1 VGGHWAYANLWT
13 ATEERGQVIT
23 KPHTVEVPISNNLMP
38 ARMMHHQ
45 YWVFPQIYWIGKVCS
60 SANQK
65 KKKGQCHS
73 VFYHP
78 LQVKVHPQWGTALV
92 SVHPTWTST
101 KERKRKEKTTTTT
114 TVAKRVVRGQALDLV
129 QEQSFITGAR
139 DRVVVPVTSGFWAPS
154 PLCSA
159 NAHAT
164 EDGSSSSSSYGFT
177 PPCCIAPPV
186 GPV

>member
-1 VGGHWAYANLWT
+1 MLLS
-13 ATEERGQVIT
+13 Q
-23 KPHTVEVPISNNLMP
+23 
-38 ARMMHHQ
+38 
-45 YWVFPQIYWIGKVCS
+45 
-60 SANQK
+60 

-73 VFYHP
+73 VFNTHYKLKDIPSEEQHWLVCIRHK
-78 LQVKVHPQWGTALV
+78 LQP
-92 SVHPTWTST
+92 
-101 KERKRKEKTTTTT
+101 RKGKGK
-114 TVAKRVVRGQALDLV
+114 KNNNNSSRGQALDLV
-129 QEQSFITGAR
+129 QEHSFITGAR
-139 DRVVVPVTSGFWAPS
+139 DRVVVLVTSGFWAPS

>member
-1 VGGHWAYANLWT
+1 MLL
-13 ATEERGQVIT
+13 
-23 KPHTVEVPISNNLMP
+23 S
-38 ARMMHHQ
+38 
-45 YWVFPQIYWIGKVCS
+45 
-60 SANQK
+60 QK
-65 KKKGQCHS
+65 KRKKGQCHS
-73 VFYHP
+73 VFITHYKLKYIPSEEQHWLVCIRHK
-78 LQVKVHPQWGTALV
+78 LQPRKG
-92 SVHPTWTST
+92 
-101 KERKRKEKTTTTT
+101 KEKKRKEKTTT

-139 DRVVVPVTSGFWAPS
+139 DRVVVLVTSGFWAPS

-164 EDGSSSSSSYGFT
+164 EGSSSSRSSCYGFT